1 MANMQSLSY
10 DEGLKSYMINGDSN
24 RILRFNPGDV
34 NILTRYKEV
43 VKNLNNLADNLPEAK
58 INPDGTAAENVDIV
72 TEQLEAFDNALREQL
87 NYLFN
92 ADVYDVLFY
101 GQSPLCIVGKDKRL
115 LCEEIIEKI
124 GSLIGAECGESFD
137 NVNLKVKQYTE
148 GYENRQQRRS
158 YSKKYNK
165 NRNYNKFHGV

>member
-1 MANMQSLSY
+1 MQSLSF

-72 TEQLEAFDNALREQL
+72 TEQLGAFDNALREQL

-92 ADVYDVLFY
+92 ADVYDVVH
-101 GQSPLCIVGKDKRL
+101 CRKR
-115 LCEEIIEKI
+115 
-124 GSLIGAECGESFD
+124 
-137 NVNLKVKQYTE
+137 
-148 GYENRQQRRS
+148 
-158 YSKKYNK
+158 
-165 NRNYNKFHGV
+165 

>member
-1 MANMQSLSY
+1 MANMQSLSF

-43 VKNLNNLADNLPEAK
+43 NNLADNLPEAK

-72 TEQLEAFDNALREQL
+72 TEQLAAFDNALREQL

-101 GQSPLCIVGKDKRL
+101 GQSPLCIVGKEKRL

-148 GYENRQQRRS
+148 GYENRHQRRS